1 MISKKIFPFAI
12 AAVVYG
18 LMFTSYS
25 CSVEKKTKSNGDSLL
40 VSIQRYPCFGRCP
53 YYDAS
58 LYESG
63 YILINR
69 KGFMDNLGVYSSKAT
84 KEEMKELIKEAERAG
99 YQSLPDR
106 FYNPGIADYPAT
118 ITRVNLNGKIKRV
131 FDGEPEAPQSLKKFE
146 ETLHNFFT
154 QKERNWQL
162 IRKKAGEED

>member
-99 YQSLPDR
+99 YQSLPDS

-118 ITRVNLNGKIKRV
+118 ITRVNLNGKSREYLMANLKR
-131 FDGEPEAPQSLKKFE
+131 P
-146 ETLHNFFT
+146 
-154 QKERNWQL
+154 
-162 IRKKAGEED
+162 KA